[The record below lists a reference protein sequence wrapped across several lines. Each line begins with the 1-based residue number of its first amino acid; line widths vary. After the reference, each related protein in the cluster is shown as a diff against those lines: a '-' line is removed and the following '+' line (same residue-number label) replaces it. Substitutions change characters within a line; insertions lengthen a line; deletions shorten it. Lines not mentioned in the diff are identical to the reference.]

1 MATQYFKRNLFLNLY
16 RERKKIYISL
26 VCFLLLLKRGI
37 KNVCHFQP
45 IFSVWRP
52 LAFLSATLSTP
63 LHALHGHSLKPP
75 LPLSIKVPHHC
86 LVDALVVRVIS
97 ICCKA
102 SLELLNSLSFC

>member
-52 LAFLSATLSTP
+52 LAFLLVTLSEP
-63 LHALHGHSLKPP
+63 DSKYVRLCEPKDK
-75 LPLSIKVPHHC
+75 IK
-86 LVDALVVRVIS
+86 DIM
-97 ICCKA
+97 
-102 SLELLNSLSFC
+102 